1 MKINRLKAVLN
12 VTSGNFFEMYDFFL
26 YGIYASLIAQT
37 FFPNDNKYVSMIM
50 TLIVFGS
57 GFLMRPIGALIIGS
71 YIDKNGR
78 RKGLIL
84 TLSLMAI
91 SMGIITLTPG
101 YDTIGILAPILIL
114 VARLIQGISA
124 GAELGG
130 VSVYLSEI
138 SPPGKKGFFVSWQSS
153 SLMAAILFS
162 ATIGFIM
169 TKILTPVE
177 MANFGWRI
185 PFLIGCLIVPVI
197 FYQRR
202 HLQETEEFTKR
213 KTHPTIKQIFTQL
226 GNSWK
231 IVLLGMT
238 LVVASNTLFY
248 MITVYMPNHG
258 RMNLHLSNSDA
269 FLVTALIAIVGFVLC
284 PLMGALSDKIGRTKQ
299 LLIFSVIGVL
309 LSYPVFYWWVSSPSF
324 TRLLIAELFVCF
336 VYAGY
341 NGALMV
347 NLTEI
352 VPPAIRGIGFSL
364 SYSLSQAVFGGFTP
378 LVSTVLVHNTGD
390 NASPAL
396 WLSFA
401 ATLSLIA
408 TFWQIRHQKQ
418 LPKLPN

>member
-1 MKINRLKAVLN
+1 MQNNRLKAVLN

-26 YGIYASLIAQT
+26 YGIYASMIART
-37 FFPNDNKYVSMIM
+37 FFPNNNEYASMIM
-50 TLIVFGS
+50 TLMVFAT
-57 GFLMRPIGALIIGS
+57 GFLMRPIGAMIIGS

-84 TLSLMAI
+84 TLTLMAI
-91 SMGIITLTPG
+91 SMAIITLTPS
-101 YDTIGILAPILIL
+101 YNTIGIAAPILIL

-138 SPPGKKGFFVSWQSS
+138 SPPEKKGFFVAWQSS
-153 SLMAAILFS
+153 SLMAAVLFA
-162 ATIGFIM
+162 ATIGFTM
-169 TKILTPVE
+169 SKVLTATQ

-185 PFLIGCLIVPVI
+185 PFLIGCFIVPVI

-202 HLQETEEFTKR
+202 NLQETEAFTKQ
-213 KTHPTIKQIFTQL
+213 KSHPTIKQIFTQL
-226 GNSWK
+226 ANSWK

-238 LVVASNTLFY
+238 LTFVSNTLFY
-248 MITVYMPNHG
+248 MVTVYMPSHG
-258 RMNLHLSNSDA
+258 KLDLHLSEIDA
-269 FLVTALIAIVGFVLC
+269 FFSTCLIAIIGFILC
-284 PLMGALSDKIGRTKQ
+284 PIMGSLSDKIGRTKQ
-299 LLIFSVIGVL
+299 LAFFSIVAIS
-309 LSYPVFYWWVSSPSF
+309 LSYPIFYWWTAAPSL
-324 TRLLIAELFVCF
+324 TRLLIAELFICV

-364 SYSLSQAVFGGFTP
+364 SYALSQAIFGGFTP
-378 LVSTVLVHNTGD
+378 VISTILVHKTG
-390 NASPAL
+390 NNSSPAL

-401 ATLSLIA
+401 AFCSLIA
-408 TFWQIRHQKQ
+408 TLYQIYRQKR
-418 LPKLPN
+418 PNQPMA